1 MKSNEKL
8 RTEMN
13 PISFI
18 NQSLRKIFQN
28 YFNILSAKEKF
39 LTYVKLLFFK
49 ARKREEIK
57 GKLDPT

>member
-1 MKSNEKL
+1 MKNNEKL

-39 LTYVKLLFFK
+39 LTYVKLFFF
-49 ARKREEIK
+49 
-57 GKLDPT
+57 